1 MRLELDQPKLDFD
14 DVMLVPSYSDIT
26 SRKNVVLTREIRGRW
41 GQTLTGVPIIAA
53 NMHGVGTF
61 KMAQALSAFGMFTAI
76 NKDTSVKSWFE
87 FFEDP
92 ITRYGVSIISP
103 PSSDSVF
110 LTLGMD
116 VKGENTN
123 RDKLRMLVAAKCFK
137 QMKIVVD
144 VANGYMNPFYDY
156 LKQVRDIAP
165 EAFILAGTVCTPEAA
180 ERLVESG
187 ADLARVGIG
196 SGAVCV
202 TRTVAGVGYP
212 QASAIMECS
221 QVADVVCDGGCTT
234 PGDFAKAFAL
244 GSSMVM
250 AGTVFAAHEEG
261 GVEPDEHGFVRFYG
275 MSSHEAQDTPKHY
288 RSSEG
293 RVVKLPHRGKV
304 GNTVTHILGGL
315 RSACTYSNAETLEE
329 LHENARVIRVNN
341 QLNRSVE
348 KYTI

>member
-1 MRLELDQPKLDFD
+1 MQLDLDQPKLDFD
-14 DVMLVPSYSDIT
+14 DVMLVPSYSDMT
-26 SRKNVVLTREIRGRW
+26 SRKEVMLTREIRGRW

-61 KMAQALSAFGMFTAI
+61 KMAKALSHYGMFTAI
-76 NKDTSVKSWFE
+76 NKDTPVKSWFE
-87 FFEDP
+87 FFENP
-92 ITRYGVSIISP
+92 IISE
-103 PSSDSVF
+103 PSIDRVF

-116 VKGENTN
+116 MKGETANI
-123 RDKLRMLVAAKCFK
+123 DKLRMLVASKCFR
-137 QMKIVVD
+137 QMKIVID

-156 LKQVRDIAP
+156 IKLVRYTAP
-165 EAFILAGTVCTPEAA
+165 DAFIMAGTVCTPEAA
-180 ERLVESG
+180 QRVVESG

-212 QASAIMECS
+212 QASAIIECA
-221 QVADVVCDGGCTT
+221 QTADVVCDGGCTT

-261 GVEPDEHGFVRFYG
+261 GVEPDERGFVSFYG
-275 MSSHEAQDTPKHY
+275 MSSHEAQQTKRNY

-293 RVVKLPHRGKV
+293 RVVKLPYRGMV
-304 GNTVTHILGGL
+304 DNTVCHILGGL
-315 RSACTYSNAETLEE
+315 RSACTYSNAASLNE
-329 LHENARVIRVNN
+329 LHQNARVIRVNN